1 MATISIRVNDELKQK
16 SQELFNALG
25 MDMST
30 AITVFLSQSVRE
42 SKIPF
47 SISMTD
53 ENGFK
58 PDEAKEL
65 RRRIADLK
73 AGKGVDIV
81 SFSIRLTEEEK
92 KLASSYARL
101 HSHSLGE
108 AFKRALFEKIEEE
121 YDISVFD
128 EALSEYQN
136 SGKKSRPVEEL
147 WQK

>member
-1 MATISIRVNDELKQK
+1 MATISIRVTDELKQK

-53 ENGFK
+53 ENGFM

-65 RRRIADLK
+65 KRRIADLE
-73 AGKGVDIV
+73 AGKGKAHNLIG
-81 SFSIRLTEEEK
+81 
-92 KLASSYARL
+92 A
-101 HSHSLGE
+101 
-108 AFKRALFEKIEEE
+108 
-121 YDISVFD
+121 D
-128 EALSEYQN
+128 E
-136 SGKKSRPVEEL
+136 
-147 WQK
+147 